1 MNKLAGLKPE
11 SVFRYFEEI
20 ASVPRGSGDREKISN
35 YCMAFAEDH
44 GLRAVQDSA
53 YNVIIYKDG
62 TPGYE
67 NAEPV
72 ILQGHLDMVCQKEE
86 DREIDFLNDG
96 LELEIDGDFVKAKG
110 TTLGADNG
118 IAVAMA
124 LAILDSED
132 IPHPPLEV
140 VFTTDEEVGMLGA
153 VELDMSLL
161 KGRKMLNMD
170 SDDAEVLTVS
180 CAGGSEFSLE
190 VSALREE
197 RPGVAVSLSVKGLRG
212 GHSGIEIDKGR
223 VNANVCMA
231 RLLNHIQKT
240 VDFNI
245 LSIDGGDKSNAIPL
259 VSTAVLVTDSPE
271 ELEKAA
277 MEYGEVLKAEY
288 VGREP
293 EFYLESK
300 ILEEKSYSCLTEE
313 LTRQMIFV
321 LLCAPNGVVEMSEE
335 IENLVET
342 SLNLG
347 VLQTENDKIVLRFA
361 LRSNKESALRGL
373 EEKLQTFATCME
385 GTAKLF
391 GQYPPWEY
399 KNDSV
404 MQNLYREV
412 YREKTGREVKVEAIH
427 AGLECGIFSSALS
440 GLDCI
445 SMGPQMYDI
454 HTTGER
460 LSISSTREI
469 FEVVKEVLKRCK

>member
-1 MNKLAGLKPE
+1 MKKLTGLKPE
-11 SVFRYFEEI
+11 AVFRYFEEI
-20 ASVPRGSGDREKISN
+20 ASIPRGSGDREKISN
-35 YCMAFAEDH
+35 YCMAFAKAH
-44 GLRAVQDSA
+44 GFRAVQDQA

-86 DREIDFLNDG
+86 DREIDFFKDG
-96 LELEIDGDFVKAKG
+96 LELEVDGDFVKAKG

-124 LAILDSED
+124 LAILDSDD
-132 IPHPPLEV
+132 IPHPPIEV

-170 SDDAEVLTVS
+170 SEDAEVLTVS

-190 VSALREE
+190 IPLE
-197 RPGVAVSLSVKGLRG
+197 RTNISGTAVSLSVKGLLG

-223 VNANVCMA
+223 VNANICMA
-231 RLLNHIQKT
+231 RMLNFIQKT
-240 VDFNI
+240 VDFRI
-245 LSIDGGDKSNAIPL
+245 LTIDGGDKSNAIPL
-259 VSTAVLVTDSPE
+259 VSTAVLVTAEPE
-271 ELEKAA
+271 KLEKTA
-277 MEYGEVLKAEY
+277 MEYGDVLKAEY
-288 VGREP
+288 LSREP
-293 EFYLESK
+293 DFYLESNV
-300 ILEEKSYSCLTEE
+300 LEKKAYFCLSKE
-313 LTRQMIFV
+313 LTQKMIFF
-321 LLCAPNGVVEMSEE
+321 LLCTPNGVVEMSKE
-335 IENLVET
+335 IEGLVET

-347 VLQTENDKIVLRFA
+347 ILQTDEEKVFLRFA
-361 LRSNKESALRGL
+361 LRSNRESALRAL
-373 EEKLQTFATCME
+373 EEKLQTFSSCVD
-385 GTAKLF
+385 GTATLS

-399 KNDSV
+399 KNDSLI
-404 MQNLYREV
+404 QTLYRDV
-412 YREKTGREVKVEAIH
+412 YREKTGKEVKVEAIH
-427 AGLECGIFSSALS
+427 AGLECGVFSSALG

-445 SMGPQMYDI
+445 SVGPQMYDI

-460 LSISSTREI
+460 LSISSTQEI